1 MRRHPTQFQRGQAI
15 VLVALSIVL
24 LTGMVALSV
33 DVGNSFTQ
41 RRLLQTAA
49 DAAAMAGAHL
59 GLEQVMYAKPIDYQA
74 QRNAAIKFAGLNGIN
89 APPDTITIVWVN
101 GSGVAYANDINN
113 LPTVPPGQIVQGMQ
127 VTISGNRST
136 FLFQTFG
143 ITTVR
148 PSVTAMAQY
157 GTPTALIGA
166 IPLVLNQDTVP
177 RVGGAGSSP
186 QLYAPVLLQTGG
198 GSGTVGLAVCCN
210 AGQIDQNGKPVPSE
224 FYTNPPATPQPLGPS
239 NFFILHD
246 APTDFSTAALATE
259 TTTHYGLK
267 STIQLNT
274 VYYAENESP
283 STLGF
288 AKGIV
293 DRINDGLNN
302 PVFNADRGNAAGA
315 FHALNPRVYIVG
327 INPLSSSTSCSPP
340 CDPSLVTSLQ
350 INEFLAFY
358 TQFITFDPA
367 RPQDGMTIGGYY
379 VLATGV
385 PGNNGFGNPSAN
397 GPKIFRLSQ

>member
-1 MRRHPTQFQRGQAI
+1 MRRRPTQFQRGQAI
-15 VLVALSIVL
+15 ILVALSLIA

-33 DVGNSFTQ
+33 DVGNAFTQ

-59 GLEQVMYAKPIDYQA
+59 GLEQVLYSKPIDYTA
-74 QRNAAIKFAGLNGIN
+74 QRNAAIKFARLNGITS
-89 APPDTITIVWVN
+89 PPDTITIVWVN
-101 GSGVAYANDINN
+101 GSGVAYPLDVSN
-113 LPTVPPGQIVQGMQ
+113 LPVVPVGQVVQGIR

-136 FLFQTFG
+136 YLFQMFA

-148 PSVTAMAQY
+148 PSVTAMAQF
-157 GTPTALIGA
+157 GSPTALIGA

-177 RVGGAGSSP
+177 RVGGAGTSP
-186 QLYAPVLLQTGG
+186 ILYQPTLLTTGG
-198 GSGTVGLAVCCN
+198 GSGTQGLAICCN
-210 AGQIDQNGKPVPSE
+210 AGQIDANGKPVPSE
-224 FYTNPPATPQPLGPS
+224 FYTNPAATPQPLGPS

-246 APTDFSTAALATE
+246 KPTDYSTTALATE
-259 TTTHYGLK
+259 NSTHYGLK
-267 STIQLNT
+267 STVQLNT
-274 VYYAENESP
+274 FYYAENQGP
-283 STLGF
+283 STPGF
-288 AKGIV
+288 ALGII

-302 PVFNADRGNAAGA
+302 PMFTADKGTAGDA
-315 FHALNPRVYIVG
+315 FHALNPRVFMVG
-327 INPLSSSTSCSPP
+327 INPLATSTSCSPP

-358 TQFITFDPA
+358 TQFITYDPA

-397 GPKIFRLSQ
+397 GPLIFRLSQ

>member
-1 MRRHPTQFQRGQAI
+1 MKRRPTRLQRGQAI
-15 VLVALSIVL
+15 VLVAMSVIA
-24 LTGMVALSV
+24 LTGMVALSI

-41 RRLLQTAA
+41 RRLFQTAA

-59 GLEQVMYAKPIDYQA
+59 GLEQVMYGNPIDYTK
-74 QRNAAIKFAGLNGIN
+74 QRNAAIKFAGLNGITS
-89 APPDTITIVWVN
+89 PPDTISIVWVD
-101 GSGVAYANDINN
+101 GSSVAFPNDINN
-113 LPTVPPGQIVQGMQ
+113 LPIVLPLQVVQGMK

-143 ITTVR
+143 ITTFR
-148 PSVTAMAQY
+148 PTVTAMAQY

-177 RVGGAGSSP
+177 RTGLPGSPP
-186 QLYAPVLLQTGG
+186 QLYAPTLLQTGG
-198 GSGTVGLAVCCN
+198 GASGLAACCVPGQVDN
-210 AGQIDQNGKPVPSE
+210 AGKPIPAA
-224 FYTNPPATPQPLGPS
+224 FYTNPPASPQPLGPS

-246 APTDFSTAALATE
+246 APTDYSTLALANE

-267 STIQLNT
+267 STIQLST
-274 VYYAENESP
+274 WYYAENQNP
-283 STLGF
+283 TTPGF
-288 AKGIV
+288 AKGV
-293 DRINDGLNN
+293 LDRINDGLSN
-302 PVFNADRGNAAGA
+302 PLFNADKGSVAGG
-315 FHALNPRVYIVG
+315 FHPLNPRVYIVG

-340 CDPSLVTSLQ
+340 CDPSLVTKVQ

-358 TQFITFDPA
+358 TEFIVYDPA
-367 RPQDGMTIGGYY
+367 RPADGMTIGGYY

>member
-1 MRRHPTQFQRGQAI
+1 MKMRRPTRLQRGQAI
-15 VLVALSIVL
+15 VLVALSVIA
-24 LTGMVALSV
+24 LTGMVALSI

-41 RRLLQTAA
+41 RRLFQTAA
-49 DAAAMAGAHL
+49 DSAAMAGAHL
-59 GLEQVMYAKPIDYQA
+59 GLEQVMYGNPIDYTK
-74 QRNAAIKFAGLNGIN
+74 QRNAAIKFAGLNGI
-89 APPDTITIVWVN
+89 ASPPDTITIVWVD
-101 GSGVAYANDINN
+101 GTGAAFANDINN
-113 LPTVPPGQIVQGMQ
+113 LPVVPPGKIVQGMK

-143 ITTVR
+143 ISTFR
-148 PSVTAMAQY
+148 PSVTGMAQY
-157 GTPTALIGA
+157 GTPTALVGA

-177 RVGGAGSSP
+177 RTGGAGSPP
-186 QLYAPVLLQTGG
+186 QLYAPTLLQTGG
-198 GSGTVGLAVCCN
+198 GASGLAACCN
-210 AGQIDQNGKPVPSE
+210 SGQVDNAGKAIPAA

-246 APTDFSTAALATE
+246 APTNYSTLALASE
-259 TTTHYGLK
+259 NTTHYGLK
-267 STIQLNT
+267 STVQLNT
-274 VYYAENESP
+274 WYYAENQNP
-283 STLGF
+283 STPGF
-288 AKGIV
+288 AQGV
-293 DRINDGLNN
+293 LDRINDGLSN
-302 PVFNADRGNAAGA
+302 PLFNADKGSVAGG
-315 FHALNPRVYIVG
+315 FHPLNPRVYIVG

-340 CDPSLVTSLQ
+340 CDPSLVTQLQ

-358 TQFITFDPA
+358 TEFVVFDPA

>member
-1 MRRHPTQFQRGQAI
+1 VRKRRTQFQRGQAI
-15 VLVALSIVL
+15 VLIALSLIA

-59 GLEQVMYAKPIDYQA
+59 GLEQVMYGNPIDYQA
-74 QRNAAIKFAGLNGIN
+74 QRNAALKFASLNGVT

-113 LPTVPPGQIVQGMQ
+113 LPIVPVGQIVQGMK
-127 VTISGNRST
+127 VTIAGDRST

-143 ITTVR
+143 IRTIR

-166 IPLVLNQDTVP
+166 IPLVLNYDTVP
-177 RVGGAGSSP
+177 RVGVAGPP
-186 QLYAPVLLQTGG
+186 QLYAPVLLTT
-198 GSGTVGLAVCCN
+198 GSGSGPQGLAICCS
-210 AGQIDQNGKPVPSE
+210 AGQIDNNGKSIPPE
-224 FYTNPPATPQPLGPS
+224 FYTTPPATPQPLGPS

-246 APTDFSTAALATE
+246 APTDYSTTALANE

-274 VYYAENESP
+274 WYYAENQAP
-283 STLGF
+283 STIGF
-288 AKGIV
+288 AQGVV

-302 PVFNADRGNAAGA
+302 PVFNADKGSVAGG

-327 INPLSSSTSCSPP
+327 INPLSTSTPCSPP

-358 TQFITFDPA
+358 TQFVTFDPS

-385 PGNNGFGNPSAN
+385 PGSNGFGNPSAN